1 MEPISILIFAIVG
14 AAAQF
19 VDGLLGMG
27 FGVISASLL
36 TVIGYS
42 AVTASAGVH
51 AAKVGTTFVSGAS
64 HWHAGNVDKRVLIT
78 VGVPGAIGA
87 FVGAVVLVNVSLAGA
102 RMWMAIVLLILGVL
116 IIMRYGFGK
125 SLIPAMKVRSRNLW
139 PIGLVGGFV
148 DATGGGG
155 WGPVATPSLMTVT
168 RHEPHR
174 IVGTVSAAEFL
185 VAVSAS
191 LGFIFGAAYA
201 DIPWFAVLGL
211 VIGGAVTAPIAARL
225 AHRAPTKPLG
235 VAVGGMVIVANI
247 VVIISV
253 LGLPGVVG
261 LAAVIAVVVAV
272 SMIEVHI
279 IRGMRASRVKVPVR

>member
-1 MEPISILIFAIVG
+1 MEPISTLIFAIVG
-14 AAAQF
+14 GAAQF

-36 TVIGYS
+36 TVIGFS

-51 AAKVGTTFVSGAS
+51 AAKVGTTAISGAS
-64 HWHAGNVDKRVLIT
+64 HWHAGNVDWRVLIT
-78 VGVPGAIGA
+78 VGVPGALGA
-87 FVGAVVLVNVSLAGA
+87 FIGAVVLVNVSLSGA
-102 RMWMAIVLLILGVL
+102 RMWMAIVLFILGVL

-125 SLIPAMKVRSRNLW
+125 SPIPAMKVRSRNLW

-174 IVGTVSAAEFL
+174 VVGTVSAAEFL

-191 LGFIFGAAYA
+191 LGFIFGAAYS

-211 VIGGAVTAPIAARL
+211 VLGGAVTAPIAARL
-225 AHRAPTKPLG
+225 AHKAPIRPLG
-235 VAVGGMVIVANI
+235 VAVGGMVLIANI
-247 VVIISV
+247 VVIVSV
-253 LGLPGVVG
+253 LGLSGLLG
-261 LAAVIAVVVAV
+261 LAAVIAVLI
-272 SMIEVHI
+272 SIMILEIRI
-279 IRGMRASRVKVPVR
+279 IREMKAARITIPVS